1 MARKKKNE
9 DPRVFNLKTKGTP
22 ELLNEV
28 NRALASNDKDV
39 PLKEVFS
46 WAEESEEDQITRERA
61 EDEAMCLRPLGI
73 YSKFILRQARPTES
87 YKTT

>member
-46 WAEESEEDQITRERA
+46 WGEESEEDQIARERA
-61 EDEAMCLRPLGI
+61 EDEAQVDFTDRVED
-73 YSKFILRQARPTES
+73 ARKRSDERS
-87 YKTT
+87 RWY